1 MRAGEG
7 SDAWV
12 SAPAALPALL
22 AEMNVVSLRSRLRSM
37 AEDAR
42 KRAEEATTV
51 GEAFN
56 DSIAKQMMRDVAR
69 DYAALADRLEKIVE
83 ERW

>member
-1 MRAGEG
+1 
-7 SDAWV
+7 
-12 SAPAALPALL
+12 
-22 AEMNVVSLRSRLRSM
+22 MNVVSLRSRLRSM